1 MAQPKP
7 PFRADHIGSLL
18 RPAELR
24 TAHEAA
30 LAGTLDAATL
40 RALEDKHIRAAVAW
54 QEAIGLDSITD
65 GEFRRT
71 SFHFDFLEQLEGV
84 VGHMPPQFGSAAAAA
99 DREKKPFAPPTLSV
113 TGKLRHTRPILVD
126 AFKFLKSVATRTPK
140 LTMPSPTMML
150 RAGRDQVDRAAY
162 PDMAEFHADIAAAWR
177 AEIKALAEAG
187 CTYIQLDDTNF
198 AYLCDA
204 SMREGL
210 RAKGEDPDARLKLFV
225 RLINAA
231 LADRPKGMTVAI
243 HICRGNLHGKWAAEG
258 GYEPIA
264 EAAFGGIA
272 VDGFFLE
279 YDSARA
285 GGFAPLRHMPRDKRA
300 VLGLI
305 SSKLPEMETRDAL
318 LRRIDEAA
326 KIAPIE
332 NLCLSPQC
340 GFASSYRGNPVS
352 EDIEKRKLELVVRVA
367 DEVWGRA

>member
-1 MAQPKP
+1 
-7 PFRADHIGSLL
+7 
-18 RPAELR
+18 
-24 TAHEAA
+24 
-30 LAGTLDAATL
+30 
-40 RALEDKHIRAAVAW
+40 
-54 QEAIGLDSITD
+54 
-65 GEFRRT
+65 
-71 SFHFDFLEQLEGV
+71 
-84 VGHMPPQFGSAAAAA
+84 
-99 DREKKPFAPPTLSV
+99 
-113 TGKLRHTRPILVD
+113 
-126 AFKFLKSVATRTPK
+126 
-140 LTMPSPTMML
+140 
-150 RAGRDQVDRAAY
+150 
-162 PDMAEFHADIAAAWR
+162 
-177 AEIKALAEAG
+177 
-187 CTYIQLDDTNF
+187 
-198 AYLCDA
+198 
-204 SMREGL
+204 
-210 RAKGEDPDARLKLFV
+210 
-225 RLINAA
+225 
-231 LADRPKGMTVAI
+231 MTVAI